1 MQRKVWV
8 HANIFVRYFC
18 SQNGVRSVYLLCIS
32 SSYCLL
38 VSKRLRE
45 EANRVPAKK
54 RTVYKCAYVQGWLVQ
69 LARNILQLF
78 LLTPGHVSLHVNLP
92 LLLTVCHRTRSSIYD
107 SMKVNESSQAFI
119 FIFMTQ

>member
-8 HANIFVRYFC
+8 HANIFVLFC

-54 RTVYKCAYVQGWLVQ
+54 RAVYKCAYVQG
-69 LARNILQLF
+69 
-78 LLTPGHVSLHVNLP
+78 
-92 LLLTVCHRTRSSIYD
+92 
-107 SMKVNESSQAFI
+107 
-119 FIFMTQ
+119 

>member
-8 HANIFVRYFC
+8 HANIFVRYFVLKT
-18 SQNGVRSVYLLCIS
+18 GVRSVYLLCIS

-54 RTVYKCAYVQGWLVQ
+54 RTVYKCAYVQG
-69 LARNILQLF
+69 
-78 LLTPGHVSLHVNLP
+78 
-92 LLLTVCHRTRSSIYD
+92 
-107 SMKVNESSQAFI
+107 
-119 FIFMTQ
+119 